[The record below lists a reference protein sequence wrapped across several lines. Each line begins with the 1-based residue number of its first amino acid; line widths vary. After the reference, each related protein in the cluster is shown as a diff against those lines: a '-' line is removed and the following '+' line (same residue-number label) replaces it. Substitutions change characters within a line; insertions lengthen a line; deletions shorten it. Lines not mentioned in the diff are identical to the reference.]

1 MHALLVLLLLQT
13 PNIGGLFEARKRK
26 ADTPHALAVALTN
39 YHQGEK
45 ALFAQKVLP
54 AREIVDQ
61 WQKLR
66 PLRRRLE
73 RMATSG
79 RLARLTPT
87 ERSEMRRAL
96 TGVVEHSVELVY
108 VTVDE
113 LDPRVFDADEE
124 RTVELLRMA
133 VLGNQWLGL
142 EVQDIFGI
150 PVEGGVS

>member
-1 MHALLVLLLLQT
+1 MHALLVMLLLQT
-13 PNIGGLFEARKRK
+13 PNIGGVFA
-26 ADTPHALAVALTN
+26 TPQRPTDSPHSLALALTK
-39 YHQGEK
+39 YHEGEK

-96 TGVVEHSVELVY
+96 TGVVEHSIELVY

-113 LDPRVFDADEE
+113 LDPRVFDADEA
-124 RTVELLRMA
+124 RTVELLHMA
-133 VLGNQWLGL
+133 LIGNQWLGL